1 MIEALKKYNW
11 KHFLSDLIVVLLSA
25 SLTFFLNELGKLNMG
40 ANAPES
46 AGVLGFILNKGRQ
59 LFT

>member
-1 MIEALKKYNW
+1 MFEALKKYNW

-25 SLTFFLNELGKLNMG
+25 GLTFFLNELGKLNMG

-46 AGVLGFILNKGRQ
+46 ASVLGFFINKARN
-59 LFT
+59 LFC